1 MHHKSE
7 NDEHGKTYHFASF
20 CLDDPMLEIL
30 ESNSWRGVGHAPTRH
45 RSKAIHRVSKQ
56 KQEHSIPSESF
67 KMSTE

>member
-1 MHHKSE
+1 MHRKSE

-20 CLDDPMLEIL
+20 CLDGPMLEIL

-56 KQEHSIPSESF
+56 KQ
-67 KMSTE
+67 